1 MIILPHAHIKG
12 EASHKVGQYYALG
25 LQDFTPAEGYYDL
38 IWCQWVLSHLTDGT
52 VIAVCAYHKWHHQP
66 PVVSFVLLPR

>member
-1 MIILPHAHIKG
+1 MEGGIEGSLVVNFTHMLMIILSHTHIKG

-52 VIAVCAYHKWHHQP
+52 VIAVCA
-66 PVVSFVLLPR
+66 